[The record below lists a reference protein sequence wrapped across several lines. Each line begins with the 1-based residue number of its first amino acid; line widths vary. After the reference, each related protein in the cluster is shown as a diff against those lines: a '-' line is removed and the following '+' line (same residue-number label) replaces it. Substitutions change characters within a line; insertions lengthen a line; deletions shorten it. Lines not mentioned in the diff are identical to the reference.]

1 MLIAEII
8 VSINNANVDKPFSY
22 AVPDEFK
29 DRALR
34 GMRAVV
40 PFGRGNKPVEGFIVD
55 VKDAD
60 TQERDIIYKN
70 ILDIPDKVPLF
81 NEDLMLLAK
90 WLQEKYYSTL
100 TECIK
105 CILPTG
111 ISIKTETLYSLNPV
125 INMDLNEN
133 EQKIV
138 EFIMDNSPVS
148 SKMLTD
154 NIKGITSSQIAA
166 MSKKGILVKS
176 ETTKGKSF
184 IQYEKQV
191 RLSSDYSSVVKLPG
205 KDTKQGKIIT
215 YLEEHGQSSVKKIK
229 EKLEIT
235 DSPVNTLVEKG
246 IAVFEMVEIRRRVME
261 SIKAEASGGL
271 SLTDEQRQAVDTIL
285 KMSLSEVK
293 KPVLLQGVT
302 GSGKTEVYLQAI
314 EAAIKEGKEAI
325 VLVPEISLTP
335 QTVSRFKDR
344 FGEKVSVTHS
354 RMSMAERYDQW
365 KNAMEGRIS
374 IMIGPRSAIFAP
386 FKNLGIIVI
395 DEEHENTYKSETTPK
410 YDARLT
416 AVKRA
421 ELTNSV
427 VVMGSATPSIESYY
441 MSLNNEYTLA
451 EMDKRI
457 NLTMPAVDIVDM
469 RIELENGNRSIFSLG
484 LMESIRE
491 NLENNMQTIL
501 FLNRRGHSTY
511 VSCRQCGFVVK
522 CDDCNINYTYHMN
535 SNNLICHYCGKIT
548 KAPTNC
554 PQCGSKYIKYFG
566 AGTQK
571 VVEETEK
578 MFPEAGVLRMDMDT
592 TSGKGGH
599 ENILS
604 QFKSGKANILVG
616 TQMIAKGLDF
626 PKVTLVGVIAAD
638 LSLHTGDYRSA
649 ENTFQL
655 LTQVSGRSGRASHMG
670 KVIIQTYN
678 PEHYAIQFSA
688 QSDYKN
694 FYEHEIALR
703 RQMNYPPYSHVFNIL
718 FTGEGEKKV
727 ISSLFKLCDIMEI
740 YNKNNDF
747 ERLGPAPAVI
757 SKIRNRYR
765 WKLLVKAQDETRLK
779 NYVLFCVEKL
789 KIAEN
794 MTDVNISLTIDP
806 AVTL

>member
-22 AVPDEFK
+22 AVSDEFK
-29 DRALR
+29 DKAIR

-55 VKDAD
+55 VKNID
-60 TQERDIIYKN
+60 TETDGIEYKN
-70 ILDIPDKVPLF
+70 ILDIPDKSPLF

-90 WLQEKYYSTL
+90 WMQDKYYSTL

-105 CILPTG
+105 CILPAG
-111 ISIKTETLYSLNPV
+111 ISIKTETLYSLNSV
-125 INMDLNEN
+125 IDMDLIEN

-138 EFIMDNSPVS
+138 EFMLDNSPAD
-148 SKMLTD
+148 SKTIVE
-154 NIKGITSSQIAA
+154 NIKGITSSHIAA

-176 ETTKGKSF
+176 ETAKGKSF
-184 IQYEKQV
+184 VQYEKQV
-191 RLSSDYSSVVKLPG
+191 RLNAGYLSSKLP
-205 KDTKQGKIIT
+205 KENTKQGIIIK
-215 YLEEHGQSSVKKIK
+215 YLEDHGQTPVKKIK
-229 EKLEIT
+229 EELGIT
-235 DSPVNTLVEKG
+235 DSPVNSLVEKG
-246 IAVFEMVEIRRRVME
+246 IAAFEMVEIRRKVME
-261 SIKAEASGGL
+261 AFEAEASGGL
-271 SLTDEQRQAVDTIL
+271 SLTAEQAGALNTIL
-285 KMSLSEVK
+285 EMHHNEIK
-293 KPVLLQGVT
+293 KPILIQGVT

-314 EAAIKEGKEAI
+314 ESVLKDGKEAI

-344 FGEKVSVTHS
+344 FGDRVSVTHS

-416 AVKRA
+416 AIKRA

-441 MSLNNEYTLA
+441 NALDNEYILA
-451 EMDKRI
+451 EMNKRI
-457 NLTMPAVDIVDM
+457 NLTMPVVDIVDM
-469 RIELENGNRSIFSLG
+469 RTELTNGNRSIFSAE
-484 LMESIRE
+484 LMEAIRE
-491 NLENNMQTIL
+491 NLKNEMQTIL

-535 SNNLICHYCGKIT
+535 SNSLICHYCGRVT
-548 KAPTNC
+548 KSPANC

-571 VVEETEK
+571 VVEEIEK
-578 MFPEAGVLRMDMDT
+578 LFPEAKVLRMDMDT
-592 TSGKGGH
+592 TSTKGGH

-604 QFKSGKANILVG
+604 QFKNGKANILVG

-655 LTQVSGRSGRASHMG
+655 LTQVSGRSGRANHMG
-670 KVIIQTYN
+670 RVIIQTYN
-678 PEHYAIQFSA
+678 PEHYAIQLSA
-688 QSDYKN
+688 ESDYKN

-703 RQMNYPPYSHVFNIL
+703 RQMEYPPYSHVFNIL
-718 FTGEGEKKV
+718 FTGENEKKV

-765 WKLLVKAQDETRLK
+765 WKLIVKSIDETRLK
-779 NYVLFCVEKL
+779 NYVLYCVEKL
-789 KIAEN
+789 KNAEN
-794 MTDVNISLTIDP
+794 MSDINISLTIDP
-806 AVTL
+806 AVNT

>member
-22 AVPDEFK
+22 AVTDEFRQ
-29 DRALR
+29 RASR

-55 VKDAD
+55 VKEEEAR
-60 TQERDIIYKN
+60 EDIVYKN
-70 ILDIPDKVPLF
+70 ILSIPDKAPLF

-90 WLQEKYYSTL
+90 WMQDKYYSTL

-105 CILPTG
+105 CILPAG
-111 ISIKTETLYSLNPV
+111 ISMKTETLYNLSTV
-125 INMDLNEN
+125 IDIDLSEI
-133 EQKIV
+133 EQRIV
-138 EFIMDNSPVS
+138 EFMMDNSPAD
-148 SKMLTD
+148 SKAIMG
-154 NIKGITSSQIAA
+154 NIKGISASHISN

-176 ETTKGKSF
+176 ETTRGKSF
-184 IQYEKQV
+184 IQYEKQI
-191 RLSSDYSSVVKLPG
+191 RLKADYFALPKLP
-205 KDTKQGKIIT
+205 KRDTKQGQIIS
-215 YLEEHGQSSVKKIK
+215 YLEDHGQTALKKIRAD
-229 EKLEIT
+229 LNIT
-235 DSPVNTLVEKG
+235 DSPINSLAEKG
-246 IAVFEMVEIRRRVME
+246 IAEFEVVEIRRKVME
-261 SIKAEASGGL
+261 SVLAEGSGGL
-271 SLTDEQRQAVDTIL
+271 YLTDEQAGALNIIL
-285 KMSLSEVK
+285 EMQQSENK
-293 KPVLLQGVT
+293 KPVLIQGVT

-314 EAAIKEGKEAI
+314 EAVLKSGKEAI

-344 FGEKVSVTHS
+344 FGERVSVTHS

-410 YDARLT
+410 YDAKLT
-416 AVKRA
+416 AIKRA

-441 MSLNNEYTLA
+441 SALNNEYILA
-451 EMDKRI
+451 EMNKRI
-457 NLTMPAVDIVDM
+457 NLTMPAVDIIDM
-469 RIELENGNRSIFSLG
+469 RVELENGNRSIFSVE
-484 LMESIRE
+484 LMEAVRE
-491 NLENNMQTIL
+491 NLERGMQTIL

-522 CDDCNINYTYHMN
+522 CEDCNINYTYHMN
-535 SNNLICHYCGKIT
+535 GNSLVCHYCGKT
-548 KAPTNC
+548 VKVPTNC

-571 VVEETEK
+571 IVEEIEK
-578 MFPEAGVLRMDMDT
+578 LFPEAVVLRMDMDT
-592 TSGKGGH
+592 TSQKGGH

-604 QFKSGKANILVG
+604 QFKSGRADILVG

-626 PKVTLVGVIAAD
+626 PKVTLVGVVAAD

-655 LTQVSGRSGRASHMG
+655 LTQVSGRSGRANHAG

-688 QSDYKN
+688 NSDYKN
-694 FYEHEIALR
+694 FYELEIALR
-703 RQMNYPPYSHVFNIL
+703 RQMNYPPYSHVFSIL

-727 ISSLFKLCDIMEI
+727 ISSLFKLCDIMGK
-740 YNKNNDF
+740 YNKNDDF
-747 ERLGPAPAVI
+747 ELIGPAPAVI

-765 WKLLVKAQDETRLK
+765 WKLLVKAEDETRLK
-779 NYVLFCVEKL
+779 NYVLYCVEKL

-794 MTDVNISLTIDP
+794 MSDINISLTIDP
-806 AVTL
+806 AVTS